1 MIQYFRWRCELLDNG
16 PIQDEFSKDSWKWW
30 KIWDGY
36 YDLYGEMIQLPR
48 WMGVWYNQQLTV
60 VKQKCK
66 EFVKV
71 TIQWNCNNSVKLSG
85 VIFKKIQG
93 ICFQFSVSCIV
104 FLCTFLY
111 FCFTI
116 SWRPTTK
123 GVKMVMN
130 QWTSQLK
137 KWWSSASDGD
147 VSYLRTVQSKV
158 NSVKIIGNG
167 ERYEMDGCVI

>member
-71 TIQWNCNNSVKLSG
+71 TIQWNCLGLFSRK
-85 VIFKKIQG
+85 FKV
-93 ICFQFSVSCIV
+93 FVFNFLFHVLFFFAHSCM
-104 FLCTFLY
+104 Y